1 MNKDVEISLPECAF
15 NSLGTASKVELL
27 DHKVLTFLYRVMGKM
42 FTYWGMGKSF
52 WLIHG
57 SGCTVCEL
65 RQSVQLSQHIF
76 NPEVKNICFEDKN
89 EELPSHGIH
98 VNTPWKIMFP
108 SQTPGSCYLTVYVLS
123 CSFWNFKEYTLS
135 CWCMCFVWMRYKIVV
150 QWSSSS
156 ELSER
161 ASPRL

>member
-1 MNKDVEISLPECAF
+1 M
-15 NSLGTASKVELL
+15 
-27 DHKVLTFLYRVMGKM
+27 R
-42 FTYWGMGKSF
+42 KSF
-52 WLIHG
+52 WLIHW

-65 RQSVQLSQHIF
+65 RQSAQLSQHIF

-123 CSFWNFKEYTLS
+123 LFLLKLKGIHPVMLMYVLCLDE
-135 CWCMCFVWMRYKIVV
+135 V
-150 QWSSSS
+150 
-156 ELSER
+156 
-161 ASPRL
+161 